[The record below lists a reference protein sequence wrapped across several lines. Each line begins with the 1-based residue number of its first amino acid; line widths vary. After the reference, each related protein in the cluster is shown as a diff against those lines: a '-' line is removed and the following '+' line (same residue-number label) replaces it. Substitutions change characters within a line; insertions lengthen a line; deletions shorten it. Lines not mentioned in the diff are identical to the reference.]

1 MLSTMRFVPGYTK
14 APFMASIPDITP
26 DMDSDMI
33 ACLETMKRGR
43 AIYMCSIAE
52 YFNQAALKQA
62 KLLADYE
69 HSRDAKFAEHVQLRN
84 VSLLDNHLYVRES
97 LTMDYSEVSESD
109 YYMWTIRK
117 NDIEEAVLED
127 IACLTKEYKAMV
139 LEELRTYE
147 ILLARV
153 PVVAPPPP
161 VVNHEEDEL
170 ETNVNNL
177 GLLYVPTDD
186 DDDELVVT
194 VTVDPAID
202 EFSLMFRGL
211 RLGSDLSKV
220 DSSPSFDPADFWR
233 PDMIASERS
242 FDPEYEP
249 PQYESDEHSFDPDY
263 EPESD
268 LGY

>member
-52 YFNQAALKQA
+52 YCNQAALKQA

-69 HSRDAKFAEHVQLRN
+69 HSRDAKFAEHVHLRN

-161 VVNHEEDEL
+161 VVNHEEDEEL
-170 ETNVNNL
+170 ETHNVNNL

-186 DDDELVVT
+186 DDDEVVVT

-202 EFSLMFRGL
+202 EFSLMFHGL
-211 RLGSDLSKV
+211 RLGSDLSEV

-249 PQYESDEHSFDPDY
+249 
-263 EPESD
+263 ESD